1 MAGQQLGFIGVG
13 RMGFHM
19 VDRLLKAG
27 HQVTIYDVDKPA
39 VSRLEGMGAKGAA
52 SAAAVAS
59 AAETVLV
66 SLPTPDIVR
75 ETALG
80 EKGVIGGTKVK
91 TFIDLSTTGPLMAV
105 EVAAVLEKKGIV
117 AVDAPVSGGPK
128 GAEKGTLAIMVS
140 GPNKLADNLRPILEV
155 LGKVFWVGEKAGMGQ
170 TMKVIN
176 NVMSAT
182 SFAITSEA
190 FVMGA
195 KAGLDAETMLAV
207 VNSSS
212 GKNNAT
218 EDKFPRYVLPRT
230 FDFGFALDLMLKD
243 VTLGLR
249 YAEALGVP
257 MMVGNATRQL
267 LSITKSR
274 EGGHVDL
281 TRTVCTVEEWAGVQV
296 KGKA

>member
-1 MAGQQLGFIGVG
+1 MAGKKIGFIGVG

-19 VDRLLKAG
+19 VDRLIKAG
-27 HQVTIYDVDKPA
+27 HEVTIYDIDKA
-39 VSRLEGMGAKGAA
+39 VLARLEERGASAVI

-59 AAETVLV
+59 VAELVFV

-80 EKGVIGGTKVK
+80 ENGIVQGAAVK
-91 TFIDLSTTGPLMAV
+91 TYVDLSTTGPLMAV
-105 EVAAVLEKKGIV
+105 EVAAGLAKKGI
-117 AVDAPVSGGPK
+117 AAIDAPVSGGPK

-140 GPNKLADNLRPILEV
+140 GPASLDSVLRPILEI

-195 KAGLDAETMLAV
+195 KAGLDAETMLSV
-207 VNSSS
+207 VNASS

-218 EDKFPRYVLPRT
+218 EDKFPKYVLPRT
-230 FDFGFALDLMLKD
+230 FDFGFSLDLMLKD

-257 MMVGNATRQL
+257 MMVGNSTRQL

-274 EGGHVDL
+274 EGGNVDL
-281 TRTVCTVEEWAGVQV
+281 TRTVCTVEEWAGAQV